1 MWSMLLKHNKTRWQL
16 PPVFPL
22 QGFIQWHHIQNQG
35 DLQIHRHMETICPI
49 HHQTMTRQR
58 RHQPHTFM
66 IQFKTRPD
74 RPLMTKSYA
83 NDFQIYACRL
93 FVCLKKKSWL
103 GIRTY
108 ISIITLK
115 FLFAKTSKTLSFKKI
130 LIILCID
137 FMADFKNCP
146 VFCIFNDYISVIKD
160 SS

>member
-1 MWSMLLKHNKTRWQL
+1 MIFKYM
-16 PPVFPL
+16 PVYF
-22 QGFIQWHHIQNQG
+22 
-35 DLQIHRHMETICPI
+35 
-49 HHQTMTRQR
+49 
-58 RHQPHTFM
+58 
-66 IQFKTRPD
+66 
-74 RPLMTKSYA
+74 
-83 NDFQIYACRL
+83 
-93 FVCLKKKSWL
+93 FVCLKKKSSL

-137 FMADFKNCP
+137 FMADFKNYP